1 LPKIHELLE
10 RDPRTS
16 VLANKGQARIADAA
30 ESALDG
36 EDRAELETF
45 VCDGR
50 FADGLQRI
58 LERFLADIGGK
69 RQEAAWVSG
78 FFGSGKSHL
87 LKMLAHLWTNLTF
100 HDGATARALVPGG
113 LPPEIR
119 ASFTELDTRARR
131 TGKPPFAAAGTLLG
145 GNERV
150 RSAVLQILLRARD
163 LPTGIPQARFCFW
176 LRDEGILDA
185 VRAAVEEG
193 ESGRDWRQELNNFLV
208 SGRIADALLEVSP
221 NFAAGPRDVRKQLAA
236 QFPPIRHDLTTEEF
250 VDLAKK
256 ALSPDDVLPLTV
268 LVLDEAQQYIGE
280 SGERSA
286 VFTEVAEAIQTEF
299 DTRVA
304 LVASGQSSLSSQTSA
319 LQKLRDRFRIKV
331 ELTDADVEVVTRKV
345 LLAKKP
351 TADAPVRAMFENHEG
366 EVARHLRDTAIGP
379 VGADRAD
386 RVKDYPLLGARRR
399 FWEASLRAV
408 DAEGARSQLRSQ
420 LSILHNAI
428 ARLASREL
436 GAVIPASDLFQEVSS
451 DLVNSGVLLNEIHTR
466 IQRLDDGT
474 PRGWLRRDLVG
485 LVFLIGKLPRE
496 AAVDTG
502 VRADAMTLAD
512 LLVGDLTGD
521 SGPFRQQV
529 ADALAAL
536 AEERVLMK
544 VGVEYRIQTNEG
556 AEWDGDYQR
565 QAAAVGAD
573 EATIGAERDRL
584 FGAAVEAARSAAQ
597 RQLRHG
603 ASKESRSLL
612 LHRSGEPPAADGR
625 SVAVWLRDGWQVA
638 AGEFDRQA
646 RAAGTHDPTLHVHI
660 PRRDADDLR
669 KRIVAAL
676 AAQRVLDHRGVPH
689 TDAGREARES
699 MKSRLAE
706 AEEGRDGIV
715 AGLLRAARVLQG
727 GGADVFGDDLQD
739 RIRKGAEA
747 SLARLFPRFPDGD
760 HAAWSVAIRRA
771 VERSETPFAPL
782 GWDRDAADHP
792 VAREVMAT
800 VGAGARGT
808 EVHRTLAA
816 SPFGWPRDAVD
827 AALIALHGA
836 GRLRA
841 TRNGEP
847 VAPGG
852 LNQTGVKMAVFR
864 PEQVVLTVGQKLAI
878 RGLLTR
884 AGIQAARDAEHQGVG
899 QFLAALRDL
908 GARAGGEP
916 PFPARPASSL
926 LDDLIQQTGN
936 EQLLAVHDYREELE
950 RLWADWTALADRAA
964 PRQAQWEMTTALWRH
979 ATDLP
984 IAEEAGPELEAIQT
998 ERSLLDETD
1007 RVAPQAARLA
1017 AALREEVTTLREGLD
1032 VAVREA
1038 AQELSADPNWTQLDP
1053 VQQETI
1059 LRKHSLT
1066 PPVPLDVSTDEALRR
1081 TLDGRSLSAWR
1092 AEADAVPTRLIRA
1105 RAAAAGCAAPTALEA
1120 DGATPTAVTLRRTT
1134 LIDEQAVRQ
1143 WLGETEDDLLHA
1155 VRNGPVVI
1163 T

>member
-1 LPKIHELLE
+1 MPKIHELLE
-10 RDPRTS
+10 RDPSTS
-16 VLANKGQARIADAA
+16 VLANKGQARIGDAA
-30 ESALDG
+30 EAALDG
-36 EDRAELETF
+36 EDRAELESF

-87 LKMLAHLWTNLTF
+87 LKMLAHLWTNRRF

-119 ASFTELDTRARR
+119 ASLTELDTRARR
-131 TGKPPFAAAGTLLG
+131 IGKPPFAAAGTLLG

-150 RSAVLQILLRARD
+150 RSAVLQVLLRARG
-163 LPTGIPQARFCFW
+163 LPAGIPQARFCFW

-185 VRAAVEEG
+185 VRTAVEES
-193 ESGRDWRQELNNFLV
+193 ERGRDWRRELNNFLV
-208 SGRIADALLEVSP
+208 SRRIADALLEANP
-221 NFAAGPRDVRKQLAA
+221 TFAAGPRDVRKQLAA
-236 QFPPIRHDLTTEEF
+236 QFPPLRHDLTTEEF

-256 ALSPDDVLPLTV
+256 ALSPDDTLPLTV

-299 DTRVA
+299 DSRVA
-304 LVASGQSSLSSQTSA
+304 LVASGQASLSSQTTA

-351 TADAPVRAMFENHEG
+351 TADAPIRGMFENHEG

-379 VGADRAD
+379 VAGDRAD

-420 LSILHNAI
+420 LSILHNAL
-428 ARLASREL
+428 ARLADREL

-474 PRGWLRRDLVG
+474 PAGRLRRDVAG

-496 AAVDTG
+496 TAVDTG
-502 VRADAMTLAD
+502 VRADARTLAD
-512 LLVGDLTGD
+512 LLLEDLSKD
-521 SGPFRQQV
+521 SGPFRQEV
-529 ADALAAL
+529 ADTLDAL

-544 VGVEYRIQTNEG
+544 VGAEYRIQTTEG

-565 QAAAVGAD
+565 QVAAVGAD
-573 EATIGAERDRL
+573 EAAVGAERDRL
-584 FGAAVEAARSAAQ
+584 FGAAVEAARASV
-597 RQLRHG
+597 RLRHG
-603 ASKESRSLL
+603 ASRESRSLV

-625 SVAVWLRDGWQVA
+625 SVAIWLRDGWQVA

-646 RAAGTHDPTLHVHI
+646 RAAGTDDPTLHVHI
-660 PRRDADDLR
+660 PKRDADDLR

-689 TDAGREARES
+689 TDAGREARAS
-699 MKSRLAE
+699 MESRLAE

-727 GGADVFGDDLQD
+727 GGGEVFGDDLTD

-771 VERSETPFAPL
+771 AERSETPFAPL

-792 VAREVMAT
+792 VAREVMST

-808 EVHRTLAA
+808 EVHRMLAA
-816 SPFGWPRDAVD
+816 APYGWPRDAVD
-827 AALIALHGA
+827 AALIALHAA

-852 LNQTGVKMAVFR
+852 LNQAGVKTAVFR
-864 PEQVVLTVGQKLAI
+864 PEQVVLTAGQKLAI

-884 AGIQAARDAEHQGVG
+884 AGIQAVRDEEQQGVSR
-899 QFLAALRDL
+899 LLSELRDL
-908 GARAGGEP
+908 GSRAGGEP
-916 PFPARPASSL
+916 PLPAPPVSAL
-926 LDDLIQQTGN
+926 LGELIQQTGN
-936 EQLLAVHDYREELE
+936 QQLLAIHDHRDELA
-950 RLWADWTALADRAA
+950 RLLADWKALADRAR
-964 PRQAQWEMTTALWRH
+964 PRLAQWEMATALRRH
-979 ATDLP
+979 V
-984 IAEEAGPELEAIQT
+984 AGLSVDDEVGPQLDAIVA
-998 ERSLLDETD
+998 ERSLLNETD
-1007 RVAPQAARLA
+1007 RVAPQAAKLA
-1017 AALREEVTTLREGLD
+1017 AALRKEVTALREALD
-1032 VAVREA
+1032 TAVRDA
-1038 AQELSADPNWTQLDP
+1038 AEQLATDPNWTRLDSA
-1053 VQQETI
+1053 QRKAI
-1059 LRKHSLT
+1059 LREHSLT
-1066 PPVPLDVSTDEALRR
+1066 RPPTLDIATDEALRR
-1081 TLDGRSLSAWR
+1081 TLDERPRSAWR
-1092 AEADAVPTRLIRA
+1092 AETDAVATRLA
-1105 RAAAAGCAAPTALEA
+1105 RVHAAAAELAGPEPPSPT
-1120 DGATPTAVTLRRTT
+1120 TVTLRRAT
-1134 LIDEQAVRQ
+1134 LANELAVRA
-1143 WLGETEDDLLHA
+1143 WLAETEESLLRA
-1155 VRNGPVVI
+1155 VRKGPIVLG
-1163 T
+1163 